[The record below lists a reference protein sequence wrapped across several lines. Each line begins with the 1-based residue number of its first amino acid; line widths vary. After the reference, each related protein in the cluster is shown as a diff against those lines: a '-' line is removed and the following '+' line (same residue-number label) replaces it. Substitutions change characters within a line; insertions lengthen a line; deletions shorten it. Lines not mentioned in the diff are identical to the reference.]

1 MEPLEENISEDPVK
15 VWLEESINPAV
26 SESSLYLYEF
36 SRLDLRDIDNTREM
50 LTKLIMLNHK
60 LGILYAD
67 AVELKNEFQTQC
79 DEIYSQVVLMFGGKN
94 PNTDA
99 KLTQESVKA
108 AGELASS
115 NFQAFRELFP
125 SVALRLSLTVGDEPR
140 RRHNAVSA
148 TAEKLK
154 GIQRDIQESINAIKH
169 IGNRDLQHVIHGL

>member
-1 MEPLEENISEDPVK
+1 
-15 VWLEESINPAV
+15 
-26 SESSLYLYEF
+26 
-36 SRLDLRDIDNTREM
+36 
-50 LTKLIMLNHK
+50 
-60 LGILYAD
+60 
-67 AVELKNEFQTQC
+67 
-79 DEIYSQVVLMFGGKN
+79 
-94 PNTDA
+94 
-99 KLTQESVKA
+99 
-108 AGELASS
+108 LASS